1 MTFYRTQ
8 PGESPA
14 MIARK
19 LNTSV
24 GALIAANRHKP
35 TTVVAGKRT
44 WHGLHHNELV
54 HIPRAGVGAL
64 GDPGMLGAITPAAPG
79 APHALIKQGSSGPD
93 VALWQT
99 IIGVKADG
107 IFGPATAA
115 STKAWQGTHGVAAD
129 GIVGP
134 NTWKAALGGAAPTA
148 AAAAPAPLATPSS
161 SLTTAARTCLTA
173 LSGDANYCTSVA
185 KTGTAVNTAVHN
197 FKAAWNAANP
207 GRAVPIGTGKY
218 EISVA
223 AALWSALG
231 GQVDVPPGCTG
242 AVPSAAP
249 AAAPPPPMAQIPQAS
264 SGSSTPAAVQA
275 LAGINPCLQANS
287 GVVLAAQTALGIVAD
302 GKYGPGTAAAARAL
316 GISAPAACSPAPVWW
331 GAKGS
336 PQAAQ
341 ATVAARTAAVAS
353 GADVGPAA
361 AVPYIAPAAT
371 VAAATAQAADAV
383 KVATAAATPA
393 AADAAA
399 ATAQAA
405 IDAAAR
411 AAAAATTQ
419 AQQDAANLA
428 AKVAADALA
437 AANAKG
443 GTAPSSGITSPAATK
458 GLSKGAIVA
467 GAVGAAAL
475 VGLLAMAAM
484 GKKTGHRGSRGSSG
498 KRGKRGTTKRKS
510 SKRKKA
516 RR

>member
-1 MTFYRTQ
+1 MMTFYRTQ

-44 WHGLHHNELV
+44 WHGLRHNELV

-79 APHALIKQGSSGPD
+79 APHALIKSGSSGPD

-107 IFGPATAA
+107 IFGSGTAA
-115 STKAWQGTHGVAAD
+115 ATKAWQGTHGVAAD

-134 NTWKAALGGAAPTA
+134 NTWRAALGGAAPTA
-148 AAAAPAPLATPSS
+148 AAAPPPLAAPSS
-161 SLTTAARTCLTA
+161 SLTTTARTALTA

-185 KTGTAVNTAVHN
+185 RAGTPVNTAVHN

-231 GQVDVPPGCTG
+231 GQVDVPPGCG
-242 AVPSAAP
+242 AAGVP
-249 AAAPPPPMAQIPQAS
+249 AATPTYVPPVAQIPGPQTVQLPTGPAVVIQGAS
-264 SGSSTPAAVQA
+264 IPAAVQA
-275 LAGINPCLQANS
+275 LASINPCLQANS
-287 GVVLAAQTALGIVAD
+287 GTVFLAQTALGIKPD
-302 GKYGPGTAAAARAL
+302 GKYGVGTAAAARAL
-316 GISAPAACSPAPVWW
+316 GVNAPAGCSPPPLWW
-331 GAKGS
+331 GAKGT
-336 PQAAQ
+336 AQ
-341 ATVAARTAAVAS
+341 ATAATTTAATQANNS
-353 GADVGPAA
+353 SLGPAQG
-361 AVPYIAPAAT
+361 VTQQTVDPAI
-371 VAAATAQAADAV
+371 AAAADLLKAKAAQ
-383 KVATAAATPA
+383 A
-393 AADAAA
+393 AADALLKAA
-399 ATAQAA
+399 A
-405 IDAAAR
+405 D
-411 AAAAATTQ
+411 
-419 AQQDAANLA
+419 
-428 AKVAADALA
+428 AKVAGDLKTAADAKAAADLAQANADRLA
-437 AANAKG
+437 AQAGAGG
-443 GTAPSSGITSPAATK
+443 GTTTAGGGGITAPAATK

-467 GAVGAAAL
+467 GAVGAAAV

-484 GKKTGHRGSRGSSG
+484 GKKPGHRGARGARGPARRKKSSK
-498 KRGKRGTTKRKS
+498 KRKKS
-510 SKRKKA
+510 SKRK
-516 RR
+516 R